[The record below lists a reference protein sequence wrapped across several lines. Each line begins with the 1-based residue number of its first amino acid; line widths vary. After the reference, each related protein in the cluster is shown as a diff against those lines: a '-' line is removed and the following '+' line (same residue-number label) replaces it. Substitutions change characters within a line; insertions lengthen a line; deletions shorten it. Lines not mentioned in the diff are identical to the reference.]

1 MGGGVS
7 KIYVLPK
14 AAEGEVRFS
23 PSTVQRVITP
33 SFYSNFSDPC
43 TNDSEQNMT
52 GNSQFLARKKNTP
65 PGILP
70 NKTIRQANV
79 VNQSLPAER

>member
-33 SFYSNFSDPC
+33 SFYSDFSDLC
-43 TNDSEQNMT
+43 TNDREQNIT
-52 GNSQFLARKKNTP
+52 GNSQFLARKKKHSPRDIAYQNYSP
-65 PGILP
+65 
-70 NKTIRQANV
+70 
-79 VNQSLPAER
+79 S